1 MKNKGKVFKIE
12 YILYECVVDLIK
24 LSHFVYP
31 SGKPMSPHLLR
42 CQGLAVDDY
51 SLTSAELSRGPPL
64 DALTERSGDPAS
76 GEAGATSTFAQLG
89 FSFYY

>member
-1 MKNKGKVFKIE
+1 
-12 YILYECVVDLIK
+12 
-24 LSHFVYP
+24 
-31 SGKPMSPHLLR
+31 MSPHLLR

-51 SLTSAELSRGPPL
+51 SLTSAELLSACLRHELRPNVAQVEGSRGPPL